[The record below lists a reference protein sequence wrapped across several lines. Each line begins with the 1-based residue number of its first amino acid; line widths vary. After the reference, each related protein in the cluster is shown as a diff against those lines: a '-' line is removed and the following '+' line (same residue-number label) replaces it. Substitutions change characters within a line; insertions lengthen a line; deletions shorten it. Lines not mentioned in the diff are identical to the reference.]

1 MDEAQ
6 ININCPSLPDLLREL
21 AGHGLLQD
29 WMVLLSSIVEGFLF
43 QGKPRWRLAFAG
55 SMIVVR
61 STEFQRSFISILLL

>member
-29 WMVLLSSIVEGFLF
+29 WMVLLSSIVEE
-43 QGKPRWRLAFAG
+43 QGKPQWRLTFAG

-61 STEFQRSFISILLL
+61 NTEFQRSFISILLL